1 MTTDF
6 FAALAH
12 AGEKVEKTLDAI
24 LSALPENKVTEAMRY
39 SLMSGGK
46 RLRPA
51 LVYETAKLFGK
62 SGGNIDRLAAAIEMI
77 HTYSLIH
84 DDLPCMDDDDFRRG
98 KPSCHKKFGEANAV
112 LAGDALLN
120 LAAETLLDGDF
131 SAEYFRAVA
140 FVFRCSG
147 IYGMVG
153 GQAVD
158 IAAETP
164 RDFETLDYLTEN
176 KTAKLMMAS
185 VGAACICCGGSG
197 EEFNALVKFAENFGK
212 AFQAADDLLDS
223 AQGDGISY
231 VKILGVHDTKAR
243 IAEYNIL
250 AGQCVKIF
258 GEKATFFRELCSF
271 NSSREK

>member
-120 LAAETLLDGDF
+120 LAAETLLDGF
-131 SAEYFRAVA
+131 CFQ
-140 FVFRCSG
+140 VFRNLRH
-147 IYGMVG
+147 G
-153 GQAVD
+153 GG
-158 IAAETP
+158 T
-164 RDFETLDYLTEN
+164 
-176 KTAKLMMAS
+176 
-185 VGAACICCGGSG
+185 
-197 EEFNALVKFAENFGK
+197 
-212 AFQAADDLLDS
+212 
-223 AQGDGISY
+223 
-231 VKILGVHDTKAR
+231 
-243 IAEYNIL
+243 
-250 AGQCVKIF
+250 
-258 GEKATFFRELCSF
+258 
-271 NSSREK
+271 SRRH